1 MRHCIPALHGDSN
14 DSDQDAAAEQA
25 FMALG
30 HYGEPADIAATVAHL
45 AGDGG
50 RYISGAAIAVDGGY
64 AA

>member
-1 MRHCIPALHGDSN
+1 
-14 DSDQDAAAEQA
+14 
-25 FMALG
+25 MALG

-50 RYISGAAIAVDGGY
+50 RYISGAAIAVDGEY